1 QRGDKVEDPGV
12 AGMRPGGAANILQM
26 QKPENIE
33 PVIDTDHDNIAAT
46 REIAA
51 IGDRAVCRTIGKSAA
66 MQPHHD
72 RPLVAVPQAG
82 TPDVQ
87 GYAIL
92 RFRRHIRWS
101 EKLCKFRTAR
111 RSVR

>member
-1 QRGDKVEDPGV
+1 MQRGDEVEDPAV
-12 AGMRPGGAANILQM
+12 PGMRPGGAANVLQM

-51 IGDRAVCRTIGKSAA
+51 IGDRAVSRTIGKSAA

-82 TPDVQ
+82 TPDIQ
-87 GYAIL
+87 RQAIL
-92 RFRRHIRWS
+92 RFRGRIRWA
-101 EKLCKFRTAR
+101 EKRFEFRTAL
-111 RSVR
+111 